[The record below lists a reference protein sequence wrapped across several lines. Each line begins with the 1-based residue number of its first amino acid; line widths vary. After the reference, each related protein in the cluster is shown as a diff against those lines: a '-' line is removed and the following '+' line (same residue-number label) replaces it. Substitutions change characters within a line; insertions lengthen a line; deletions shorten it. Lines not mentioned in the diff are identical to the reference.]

1 MKEKMIILKVFYQ
14 DEYFIA
20 EKITDLRRGA

>member
-14 DEYFIA
+14 DECFTTESIP
-20 EKITDLRRGA
+20 DWR